1 MSRSFKLILTFL
13 ICCVSFILIFF
24 SYLHFGRS
32 SSDVTQGIT
41 SGTALIGGP
50 FSLKDH
56 NGKIRKNSDFKD
68 QLLVIYFGYS
78 YCPDICPTALSS
90 LSKALNLLGETSNR
104 LQPFFI
110 TVDPERDTESLLKSY
125 VQTFHPRL
133 LGLYG
138 TEQEIN
144 ALKKQYRIY
153 AEKAA
158 PEDKNAWN
166 PNYLIDHSSLIYVVK
181 PDGTYL
187 THFSHETPPE
197 EMAKIL
203 TNALK
208 DPSL

>member
-1 MSRSFKLILTFL
+1 MSRTFKIILTFL
-13 ICCVSFILIFF
+13 IGCISFILILF
-24 SYLHFGRS
+24 SYLHFEGS
-32 SSDVTQGIT
+32 SSEISQSKI

-50 FSLKDH
+50 FSLKDQ
-56 NGKIRKNSDFKD
+56 NGKNRKNSDFKN

-90 LSKALNLLGETSNR
+90 LSKALEILGEKSNR
-104 LQPFFI
+104 LQPLFI
-110 TVDPERDTESLLKSY
+110 TVDPGRDTEAVLKSY

-138 TEQEIN
+138 TEQEID

-153 AEKAA
+153 AEKAT
-158 PEDKNAWN
+158 PPHTDTHD

-187 THFSHETPPE
+187 THFSHETSPA

-203 TNALK
+203 GKALENF
-208 DPSL
+208 SA